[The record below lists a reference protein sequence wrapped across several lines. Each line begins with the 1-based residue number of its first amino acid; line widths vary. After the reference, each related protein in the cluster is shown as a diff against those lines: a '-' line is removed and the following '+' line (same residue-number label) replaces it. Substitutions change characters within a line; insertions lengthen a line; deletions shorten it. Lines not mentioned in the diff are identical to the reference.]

1 MKRPPPLFPRT
12 YTLFPHSTL
21 FRSIIHCHAVPHGVN
36 ARVDDVAA
44 RKVNGPGNSVE
55 KPRMVRGI
63 NRDQSRPPIGIDFR
77 GYGERTLPRAQD
89 MPGIL
94 AQTFVCL
101 SAPVEFRETLAQRRK
116 FLVWMHK
123 RSLQELP
130 LHPY

>member
-1 MKRPPPLFPRT
+1 MRIRDWSADVCSSDL
-12 YTLFPHSTL
+12 
-21 FRSIIHCHAVPHGVN
+21 CHAVPHGVN

-63 NRDQSRPPIGIDFR
+63 NRDQSRPAIGIDFR

-94 AQTFVCL
+94 EQNVVCL
-101 SAPVEFRETLAQRRK
+101 CDQVGFRETLAQRRK
-116 FLVWMHK
+116 FLVRKPSVAFK
-123 RSLQELP
+123 RRRLALYP
-130 LHPY
+130 TLRPFLLCP